1 MTKTLIDKNVYKDMD
16 NKTLLTR
23 KRELEIKI
31 SKLMNSRTPA
41 DLMEDLSTIQKFIDE
56 EIDDRLDDGR
66 MDEDELEED
75 F

>member
-41 DLMEDLSTIQKFIDE
+41 DLMEDLSTIQKYIDE